1 MTRQGVEENELDN
14 PPSQDDSAGS
24 MVGLVKWNGHV
35 QDLAACVDLNLH
47 ANTILAAQGENFK
60 VNSLMVAA
68 SSPFL
73 ADLIADSNHDKLILD
88 GVKPDQVVWLVEFM
102 SRGAVDRIPAC
113 EVSGLLEVARQLQ
126 VTGLLATVPQLQVT
140 GLLATVPLSLPD
152 TQDEDEDDVFIDN
165 DEAVDLSPVNRQ
177 PVTSQL
183 SVVRRFASLNKI
195 SEALLRS
202 PTGCRSPTA
211 AGCSN
216 SKVPSLKH
224 TTAAG
229 CSNSKV
235 PSYQHTTA
243 AGCSNNKVPSHQHN
257 QTISRTNKPKPLLNL
272 LSSQDLSA
280 NTLKIKTPPKTPLI
294 ATPDCLAMEEKFR
307 HLIETCSPEQ
317 QLKLRNLSVSSAD
330 FSLESGYPI
339 TPRGKHQLGNID
351 DGIVKPELL
360 PGGLKQET
368 WAGYEVPA
376 INIIKPEPPDLEEH
390 QPSIAASPEDPST
403 TSIDE
408 PADTKYDTSSGFFFP
423 SLNLSLSL
431 PYHQYLQSRLLAS
444 EQTISRDFNSNP
456 TSSVTPADDG
466 PQTQNETKPKHYKCN
481 KCGKSYNW
489 NYNLNRHMKFE
500 CGIENKFEC
509 ALCQKRFPYK
519 QNAAVHLKRKH
530 KINLE
535 TADMMIKSG
544 QIINLTNIP
553 ITF

>member
-1 MTRQGVEENELDN
+1 MTRQGVEDNELDN
-14 PPSQDDSAGS
+14 PSSQDDSAGS

-73 ADLIADSNHDKLILD
+73 ADLIADSTHDKLILD

-102 SRGAVDRIPAC
+102 SRGAVDRIPVC

-152 TQDEDEDDVFIDN
+152 TQDEDEDDVFMDN

-202 PTGCRSPTA
+202 PTA

-235 PSYQHTTA
+235 PPYQHTTA

-431 PYHQYLQSRLLAS
+431 PYHHYLQSRLLAS